1 MATVRTKPITEEE
14 LLRMSADR
22 PVEVVNGEVI
32 PAMTAAS
39 IAQIFVIRNLFKLLD
54 DYAGK
59 HELGYVLPDGLHY
72 ILRDDSEGIK
82 GSRIPDVSFIRK
94 GRMTESLDPNKP
106 FRGAP
111 DLAVEV
117 VSPSESDETTLDKV
131 RDYLAAGTEQAWI
144 LYPSAE
150 ELHVY
155 QRDDPKSIRVYSGDD
170 ILEAETL
177 FPGLKLAVK
186 AIFVIPTGPRTKNRF
201 RGAPDSG

>member
-1 MATVRTKPITEEE
+1 M
-14 LLRMSADR
+14 
-22 PVEVVNGEVI
+22 
-32 PAMTAAS
+32 
-39 IAQIFVIRNLFKLLD
+39 
-54 DYAGK
+54 
-59 HELGYVLPDGLHY
+59 
-72 ILRDDSEGIK
+72 
-82 GSRIPDVSFIRK
+82 
-94 GRMTESLDPNKP
+94 
-106 FRGAP
+106 
-111 DLAVEV
+111 
-117 VSPSESDETTLDKV
+117 VSPSESDETTLEKV

-155 QRDDPKSIRVYSGDD
+155 QRDDPKSIRAYSGDD